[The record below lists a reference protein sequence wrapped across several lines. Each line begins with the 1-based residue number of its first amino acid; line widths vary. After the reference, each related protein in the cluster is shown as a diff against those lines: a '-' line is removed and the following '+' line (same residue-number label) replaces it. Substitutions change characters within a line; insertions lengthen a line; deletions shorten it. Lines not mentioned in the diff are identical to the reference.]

1 MTVEI
6 RTVGA
11 DEVLAFDTAKTI
23 TFLEDPAVVASRVAW
38 RQQEWQPE
46 RSWGAVDAGRF
57 VGTLRTLPRTLTV
70 PGADGSTLDLDVDAL
85 TAVTVAAT
93 HRRQGLLRQMIT
105 ASLAAARERG
115 DVLSILL
122 AAEWP
127 IYGRFG
133 YWPASYWSDIR
144 IDRRR
149 RGATLAHPPVG
160 TLRQLTDDEMMAA
173 APAVFDAAR
182 RQRAGQINRTAG
194 NWELSLS
201 PALRES
207 TAVTRV
213 HVAHENASAPGG
225 IDGFVTWQPTSAFD
239 WVDHASIRV
248 HELFATTQ
256 AAYTDL
262 WSYVCGIDAVAQID
276 ATGRPVDEPVH
287 WLLNDGR
294 SWQAQN
300 TLDSMWVR
308 LLDVPAALAAR
319 RYAVEARVV
328 LEVIDDDLGGYGAGR
343 YLLEGG
349 PDGAQCRPTTQS
361 PDLRL
366 SQRALAAVYLGQ
378 PSLSLHRAAG
388 LVDELTPRAIGRADA
403 MFATA
408 LAPWLATTF

>member
-6 RTVGA
+6 RTVGV
-11 DEVLAFDTAKTI
+11 DEVLANDIAKTV

-38 RQQEWQPE
+38 RQQEWLPE
-46 RSWGAVDAGRF
+46 RSWAAVDDGRF
-57 VGTLRTLPRTLTV
+57 VGTLRTLPRSLTV
-70 PGADGSTLDLDVDAL
+70 PGADGATLDLDVDAL

-115 DVLSILL
+115 DATSVLL

-149 RGATLAHPPVG
+149 RGATLAHPPAG
-160 TLRQLTDDEMMAA
+160 SLRQLTAEEMMAA
-173 APAVFDAAR
+173 APTVFDVAR
-182 RQRAGQINRTAG
+182 GQRAGQINRTAG
-194 NWELSLS
+194 DWELSLS
-201 PALRES
+201 PALRDS
-207 TAVTRV
+207 TAATRV
-213 HVAHENASAPGG
+213 HIAHGDPCTSGA
-225 IDGFVTWQPTSAFD
+225 IDGYVTWQPTSAWD
-239 WVDHASIRV
+239 WVNHASIRV
-248 HELFATTQ
+248 HELFATNQ

-262 WSYVCGIDAVAQID
+262 WAYVCGIDAVAQID

-300 TLDSMWVR
+300 TLDSLWVR
-308 LLDVPAALAAR
+308 LLDVPAALSAR

-328 LEVIDDDLGGYGAGR
+328 LDVVDEDLGAYGAGR

-349 PDGAQCRPTTQS
+349 PDGAQCRATTQS

-378 PSLSLHRAAG
+378 PSLSLHRSAG
-388 LVDELTPRAIGRADA
+388 MVDEVTPHALSRADA
-403 MFATA
+403 MFATG